1 MKLTEDMLRRAFAEK
16 DAKRERDAVRG
27 NEKLLRFV
35 SRKFQNGIS
44 LGAWYRE
51 NCKEISKYLADK
63 YAVEYDVIADKR
75 QKKACL
81 NAAEYLYFRTV
92 VRQAEVK
99 PHTSRHLRLMAAVCV
114 LAMFVPGKHLGF
126 TVEGSSADRYL
137 LTMFGGT
144 FDRCGKYG
152 FGVNVFEKAPERI
165 REYAEEIVRGVFRD

>member
-1 MKLTEDMLRRAFAEK
+1 MKLTEDLLRRAFAEK
-16 DAKRERDAVRG
+16 DAKRERDAVCG

-51 NCKEISKYLADK
+51 NCKEIS
-63 YAVEYDVIADKR
+63 EYVIADKK
-75 QKKACL
+75 QKEACL

-92 VRQAEVK
+92 VRQEEVK

-114 LAMFVPGKHLGF
+114 LAMFVPGKRLGF

-144 FDRCGKYG
+144 LDRCGKYG

-165 REYAEEIVRGVFRD
+165 REYAEEIIRGAFRD